1 MTYSK
6 EELRHAMLLYAV
18 TDRAWTGEK
27 TLYEQVEDA
36 LKGGATCVQLRE
48 KNLDDEAFLKEALEI
63 GALCRRY
70 HVPFFIN
77 DNVEIAVKC
86 GADGV
91 HVGQDDMAAADVRR
105 RVGPDML
112 IGVSAHSVE
121 EALLAVK
128 NGADCLGSGAV
139 FATSTKTNT
148 SVLPRETLRA
158 ICDAVDVPVVAIGG
172 ITKSNMPELQG
183 CGADG
188 AALVSA
194 IFSAKNIEAECREL
208 RKIAEKTFLG

>member
-1 MTYSK
+1 MRLKK
-6 EELRHAMLLYAV
+6 EQCLLYAV
-18 TDRAWTGEK
+18 TDRSWLRGQ
-27 TLYEQVEDA
+27 TLAQQVEAA
-36 LKGGATCVQLRE
+36 LRGGVTMLQLRE
-48 KNLDDEAFLKEALEI
+48 KNLDEEAFEREERVI
-63 GALCRRY
+63 QDLCRSFD
-70 HVPFFIN
+70 VPFIIN
-77 DNVEIAVKC
+77 DNVELAKKLN
-86 GADGV
+86 ADGV

-194 IFSAKNIEAECREL
+194 IFSAKDIEAECREL
-208 RKIAEKTFLG
+208 RKIAEETFLG

>member
-6 EELRHAMLLYAV
+6 EELRYAMLLYAV

-36 LKGGATCVQLRE
+36 LKGGVTCVQLRE

-86 GADGV
+86 SRCSCRTGR
-91 HVGQDDMAAADVRR
+91 H
-105 RVGPDML
+105 
-112 IGVSAHSVE
+112 
-121 EALLAVK
+121 
-128 NGADCLGSGAV
+128 GSGRCA
-139 FATSTKTNT
+139 
-148 SVLPRETLRA
+148 P
-158 ICDAVDVPVVAIGG
+158 
-172 ITKSNMPELQG
+172 QG
-183 CGADG
+183 R
-188 AALVSA
+188 S
-194 IFSAKNIEAECREL
+194 
-208 RKIAEKTFLG
+208 